1 MVFGFT
7 GSTFDLW
14 YVIGYCDLDLQITC
28 FSWFLK
34 TGWSYQVLA
43 SYDIKTNVFWFLQ
56 DGLKMGKS
64 LGNTIEPR
72 DLLSRFGVD
81 AVRYYFLKE
90 IEFGKDG
97 DFSEERFIN
106 IVNAN
111 LANTIGILYFLH
123 TCSLC
128 WILLKELEGWFL
140 KKNSCLEFL
149 LLAFSE
155 WFCFGS
161 CKWGASFKPTC
172 S

>member
-14 YVIGYCDLDLQITC
+14 YVIGYCDLDLQIPC

-34 TGWSYQVLA
+34 IGWSYQVLA
-43 SYDIKTNVFWFLQ
+43 SYDMETNVFCFLQ

-128 WILLKELEGWFL
+128 WIVDGSDWTFVPRVGCDQVHKRR
-140 KKNSCLEFL
+140 NSPPRHK
-149 LLAFSE
+149 S
-155 WFCFGS
+155 W
-161 CKWGASFKPTC
+161 KWK
-172 S
+172 

>member
-1 MVFGFT
+1 
-7 GSTFDLW
+7 
-14 YVIGYCDLDLQITC
+14 
-28 FSWFLK
+28 
-34 TGWSYQVLA
+34 
-43 SYDIKTNVFWFLQ
+43 LQ

-111 LANTIGILYFLH
+111 LANTIGN
-123 TCSLC
+123 
-128 WILLKELEGWFL
+128 LLNRTLGLL
-140 KKNSCLEFL
+140 KKNCNATVLFDSASIPENNSLRKVTTESVWCYFCLPPGMYC
-149 LLAFSE
+149 LAVLNL
-155 WFCFGS
+155 
-161 CKWGASFKPTC
+161 
-172 S
+172 